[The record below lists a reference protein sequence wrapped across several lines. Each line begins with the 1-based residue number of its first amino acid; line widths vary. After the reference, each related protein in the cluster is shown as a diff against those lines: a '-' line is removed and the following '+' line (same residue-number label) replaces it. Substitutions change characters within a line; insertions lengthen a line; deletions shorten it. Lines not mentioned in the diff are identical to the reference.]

1 MTASF
6 TVNVFL
12 EGITFIFAYA
22 SAVVVDVIFKSATEW
37 IIPLDV
43 KKSYS
48 LRFTD
53 YRLLSLKIT
62 TFSIL

>member
-1 MTASF
+1 MTFSLTAAF

-37 IIPLDV
+37 IIPSDV
-43 KKSYS
+43 KKS
-48 LRFTD
+48 
-53 YRLLSLKIT
+53 
-62 TFSIL
+62 